1 MSGALPTPKTKA
13 GQMLIY
19 MIFAM
24 GAFDIGVGEASD
36 TAQSYFE
43 TARTI
48 FRQTLLDEGSIELV
62 QALAIMGNYL
72 QRRDT
77 PNSGYMCLGLAIR
90 MATALGLHNP
100 SARRGP
106 SPLDDEMRHRIWWG
120 LVTLEAGCS
129 LTFGRPPMLGYA
141 SFLTSRIPANV
152 DDEDLGV
159 GTMQPAQESS
169 SVTLYSA
176 VITQARLAKVTFF
189 LQDRLARSL
198 PAPTVAQI
206 QWCGEYFHREVALL
220 RPGPVSPDEP
230 FALARAV
237 QAWRMRDYQ
246 SVIYRPVF
254 LASAWDP
261 QSRSDA
267 DPRVKIIIRFV
278 PHVAMAEFSS
288 CRTLATENIRD
299 ISLFAQRSDDHHRG
313 CEWYILYF
321 AFQACL
327 TLLLSIV
334 REPTNPDAEVWRK
347 DVEDTIRLFQQM
359 TSKGKVRGGVWVA
372 LKTDRNVICAFH
384 GKSPRRAT
392 DTGSPDRATTE
403 LCRSGG

>member
-1 MSGALPTPKTKA
+1 
-13 GQMLIY
+13 MLVY

-24 GAFDIGVGEASD
+24 GAFDLGIGEAAD
-36 TAQSYFE
+36 AAQRYFE
-43 TARTI
+43 TAREI
-48 FRQTLLDEGSIELV
+48 FRQTLLEEGSIELV

-100 SARRGP
+100 SARQGP

-129 LTFGRPPMLGYA
+129 LTFGRPPMFGYA
-141 SFLTSRIPANV
+141 SLLTSRIPANI
-152 DDEDLGV
+152 DDEDLRV
-159 GTMQPAQESS
+159 GSTQPAQESS
-169 SVTLYSA
+169 GVTLYSA
-176 VITQARLAKVTFF
+176 VITQARLAKVAFF

-206 QWCGEYFHREVALL
+206 QWCGEYFCREVAFLP
-220 RPGPVSPDEP
+220 PGPVTPDEP

-237 QAWRMRDYQ
+237 QVWRMRDYQ

-261 QSRSDA
+261 ESRSDA
-267 DPRVKIIIRFV
+267 DPGVKAIIRY
-278 PHVAMAEFSS
+278 VAHDGIADYSS
-288 CRTLATENIRD
+288 CRTLAAENVRD
-299 ISLFAQRSDDHHRG
+299 ISLFAQCSEDYHRG
-313 CEWYILYF
+313 CQWYILYF

-334 REPTNPDAEVWRK
+334 REPTHPEAEVWRK
-347 DVEDTIRLFQQM
+347 DVEETIRIFQQM
-359 TSKGKVRGGVWVA
+359 TSVGKVRKGVLVA
-372 LKTDRNVICAFH
+372 LKIDCKFICTFH
-384 GKSPRRAT
+384 GDSPRRKANNNN
-392 DTGSPDRATTE
+392 GSAR
-403 LCRSGG
+403 

>member
-1 MSGALPTPKTKA
+1 
-13 GQMLIY
+13 MLVY

-24 GAFDIGVGEASD
+24 GAFDLGVGEAADS
-36 TAQSYFE
+36 AQKYFE
-43 TARTI
+43 TARVI
-48 FRQTLLDEGSIELV
+48 FRQTLLEEGSIELV

-100 SARRGP
+100 SARQGP

-129 LTFGRPPMLGYA
+129 LTFGRPPMFGYA
-141 SFLTSRIPANV
+141 SLLTSRIPANV
-152 DDEDLGV
+152 DDEDLRV
-159 GTMQPAQESS
+159 GSMHPAQESS
-169 SVTLYSA
+169 GVTLYSA
-176 VITQARLAKVTFF
+176 VITQARLAKVAFF

-206 QWCGEYFHREVALL
+206 QWCGEYFCREVAFLP
-220 RPGPVSPDEP
+220 PGPVTPDEP

-237 QAWRMRDYQ
+237 QTWRMRDYQ

-267 DPRVKIIIRFV
+267 DPRVKAIIRC
-278 PHVAMAEFSS
+278 VAHCVIADFSS
-288 CRTLATENIRD
+288 CRTLATENVRD
-299 ISLFAQRSDDHHRG
+299 ILLFAQRSEDYHRG

-334 REPTNPDAEVWRK
+334 REPRHVEAEVWRK
-347 DVEDTIRLFQQM
+347 DVEETIRMFQQM
-359 TSKGKVRGGVWVA
+359 TSKEKVRKEVRIA
-372 LKTDRNVICAFH
+372 LKSDREFICTFH
-384 GKSPRRAT
+384 GDSPRRKVNT
-392 DTGSPDRATTE
+392 NDGSAE
-403 LCRSGG
+403 

>member
-1 MSGALPTPKTKA
+1 
-13 GQMLIY
+13 
-19 MIFAM
+19 M
-24 GAFDIGVGEASD
+24 GAFDLGVGETAD
-36 TAQSYFE
+36 TAQRYFE

-48 FRQTLLDEGSIELV
+48 FKETLLEEGSIELV

-100 SARRGP
+100 SARQEP

-141 SFLTSRIPANV
+141 SLLTSRIPANV
-152 DDEDLGV
+152 DDEDLRV
-159 GTMQPAQESS
+159 GSMQPAQESAG
-169 SVTLYSA
+169 VTLYSA
-176 VITQARLAKVTFF
+176 VITQARLAKVAFF

-206 QWCGEYFHREVALL
+206 QWCGEYFRREVALL
-220 RPGPVSPDEP
+220 PPGPVSPDEP

-237 QAWRMRDYQ
+237 QIWRMRDYQ

-267 DPRVKIIIRFV
+267 DSRVKAIIRCV
-278 PHVAMAEFSS
+278 VSP
-288 CRTLATENIRD
+288 
-299 ISLFAQRSDDHHRG
+299 
-313 CEWYILYF
+313 
-321 AFQACL
+321 L
-327 TLLLSIV
+327 TLLLTVARVGRLRLRTFGTSRCLRNAARIIIGV
-334 REPTNPDAEVWRK
+334 ASGIYCIFRFKLALPSYYQLFGSQRILMRRYGEKTWR
-347 DVEDTIRLFQQM
+347 
-359 TSKGKVRGGVWVA
+359 
-372 LKTDRNVICAFH
+372 
-384 GKSPRRAT
+384 RRSRCIN
-392 DTGSPDRATTE
+392 G
-403 LCRSGG
+403 

>member
-1 MSGALPTPKTKA
+1 V
-13 GQMLIY
+13 Y

-24 GAFDIGVGEASD
+24 GAFDLGVGETAD
-36 TAQSYFE
+36 TAQRYFE

-48 FRQTLLDEGSIELV
+48 FKETLLEEGSIELV

-100 SARRGP
+100 SARQGP

-141 SFLTSRIPANV
+141 SLLTSRIPANV
-152 DDEDLGV
+152 DDEDLRV
-159 GTMQPAQESS
+159 GSMQPAQESAG
-169 SVTLYSA
+169 VTLYSA
-176 VITQARLAKVTFF
+176 VITQARLAKVAFF

-206 QWCGEYFHREVALL
+206 QWCGEYFRREVALL
-220 RPGPVSPDEP
+220 PPGPVSPDEP

-237 QAWRMRDYQ
+237 QIWRMRDYQ

-267 DPRVKIIIRFV
+267 DSRVKAIIRC
-278 PHVAMAEFSS
+278 VAFDATADCSS
-288 CRTLATENIRD
+288 CRTLATENVRD
-299 ISLFAQRSDDHHRG
+299 ISLFAQRSEDYHRG
-313 CEWYILYF
+313 CQWYILYF
-321 AFQACL
+321 SFQACL

-334 REPTNPDAEVWRK
+334 REPTHPDAEVWRK
-347 DVEDTIRLFQQM
+347 DVEETITMYQRM
-359 TSKGKVRGGVWVA
+359 TSKEKVRQRVLVA
-372 LKTDRNVICAFH
+372 LTIDRKLICTFH
-384 GKSPRRAT
+384 GDSPRRT
-392 DTGSPDRATTE
+392 TNTYERAA
-403 LCRSGG
+403 G